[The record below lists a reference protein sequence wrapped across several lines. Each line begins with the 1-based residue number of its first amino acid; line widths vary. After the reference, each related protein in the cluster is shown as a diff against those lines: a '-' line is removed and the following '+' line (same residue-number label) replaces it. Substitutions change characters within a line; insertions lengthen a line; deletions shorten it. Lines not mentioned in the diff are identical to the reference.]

1 MTNQESKNLTRES
14 IRIGLIQL
22 MKTHS
27 IDDITVTALLERA
40 GVSRAGFYRNYP
52 SKEAVLNE
60 IISDFY
66 DKISIHFFNEQKD
79 AGAEERYTTLFHY
92 IKNQSESLELFLAIK
107 QKNSHMMATN
117 PYIEQRYANL
127 PIEKQYCVHAL
138 WKGIREISVRWAEN
152 GMRESPEEMGRI
164 VANLYNFDLFSLN

>member
-27 IDDITVTALLERA
+27 IDDITVTALLQRA

-66 DKISIHFFNEQKD
+66 DKISI
-79 AGAEERYTTLFHY
+79 L
-92 IKNQSESLELFLAIK
+92 
-107 QKNSHMMATN
+107 
-117 PYIEQRYANL
+117 
-127 PIEKQYCVHAL
+127 
-138 WKGIREISVRWAEN
+138 WAEN